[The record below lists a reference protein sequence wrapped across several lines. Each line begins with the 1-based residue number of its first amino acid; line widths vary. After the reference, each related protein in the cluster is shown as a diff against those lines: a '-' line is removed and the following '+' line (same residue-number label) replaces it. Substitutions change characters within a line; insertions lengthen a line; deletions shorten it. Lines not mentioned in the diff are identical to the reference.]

1 MSVAAAAIAMVVTN
15 HIVHVMIIVSANV
28 LLTASALVR
37 HLAAV
42 TIIAAKIRM
51 VPLLRDVMNMRQ
63 DGMTD
68 MRRHLLHRQPIPL
81 MSPTSK
87 SLN

>member
-1 MSVAAAAIAMVVTN
+1 M
-15 HIVHVMIIVSANV
+15 
-28 LLTASALVR
+28 TALWTSEQ
-37 HLAAV
+37 LAAV
-42 TIIAAKIRM
+42 LGSVLALAGQSS
-51 VPLLRDVMNMRQ
+51 LAHSLRQ